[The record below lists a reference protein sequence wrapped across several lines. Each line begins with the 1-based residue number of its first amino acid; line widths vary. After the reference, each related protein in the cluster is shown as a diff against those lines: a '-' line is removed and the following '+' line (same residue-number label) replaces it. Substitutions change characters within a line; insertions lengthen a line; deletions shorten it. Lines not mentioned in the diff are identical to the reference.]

1 MAHVTGGGDKV
12 SEDGDDLRTVTIG
25 CGSRMLEEPLSE
37 LKLMPRKLRM
47 KKVKIARK
55 GGFLRRTKC
64 ENTEKAMKRRLREMR
79 ASRNYSMGCT
89 STRLREIYGLLDCRK
104 AKFDQ
109 KVDKVPYPPLGQ
121 EFYPDWNCVD
131 VGLQLD
137 KVLDPGRECG
147 VKLDEGLQLDK
158 VPDPGQECG
167 VKLDEEEECGIDPE
181 FDPDWNCGFDSDI
194 DPDWNDH
201 HVVSWDEFAVEA
213 LHIVRLYEI
222 TKEDPV
228 HCLPVRTRFC
238 KFNIALFDFEKES
251 KASHGPPILE
261 LTSRD
266 RIKLADSVNIVSFK
280 IPKSDV
286 GYPISV
292 FGTVLVRDQFDYK
305 CIYVFNR
312 DKDNAQVIRSPED
325 MLALT
330 DPCRGLVVTNG
341 MFFEINLKI
350 KCGDSGE
357 TDFSKGV
364 IERDVFVSQ
373 NRKLMTRLL
382 TSWHSTVQLAYT
394 PVPFAVAAY
403 LAVNILEG
411 PHDFFIGEISAWT
424 SGNENRII
432 LYDSNVEG
440 TDTSI
445 GDGGSAVL
453 SRCLVAVPVKEDLQ
467 LRVCVQEGG
476 CEVACFELT
485 LDHLDDNRI
494 CCQGSHE
501 IEVKVEWTAIL
512 NRSEEGVLR
521 HVGHTIL
528 VV

>member
-1 MAHVTGGGDKV
+1 MRFVPPVTGGGDKV
-12 SEDGDDLRTVTIG
+12 SEDGDELRTVKIG

-37 LKLMPRKLRM
+37 LKLRAWKPRM
-47 KKVKIARK
+47 KKLKIARK
-55 GGFLRRTKC
+55 GGSLRRTKC
-64 ENTEKAMKRRLREMR
+64 ENIKKAMKRRHREMR
-79 ASRNYSMGCT
+79 ASRNCSTGCT
-89 STRLREIYGLLDCRK
+89 SIYLREFLESF
-104 AKFDQ
+104 AKVDLQ
-109 KVDKVPYPPLGQ
+109 VDKVPYSA
-121 EFYPDWNCVD
+121 EEWVPDCNWVNG
-131 VGLQLD
+131 GLL
-137 KVLDPGRECG
+137 
-147 VKLDEGLQLDK
+147 LDK

-167 VKLDEEEECGIDPE
+167 VKLDEEVECGIDPE
-181 FDPDWNCGFDSDI
+181 LH
-194 DPDWNDH
+194 PDWNDH

-222 TKEDPV
+222 TEEDPV
-228 HCLPVRTRFC
+228 RRLPVRTRFC

-251 KASHGPPILE
+251 KASRGPPILE

-266 RIKLADSVNIVSFK
+266 HIKLADSINIVSFK

-286 GYPISV
+286 DYPISV

-305 CIYVFNR
+305 CIYVFNC
-312 DKDNAQVIRSPED
+312 DKDNAQVIKSPED

-373 NRKLMTRLL
+373 DWKLMTRLL

-394 PVPFAVAAY
+394 PVPCAVAAY

-411 PHDFFIGEISAWT
+411 PHDFFIGEICAWT
-424 SGNENRII
+424 SGNKNRII

-440 TDTSI
+440 TETSI
-445 GDGGSAVL
+445 GDGGSVVL

-476 CEVACFELT
+476 CEAACFELT

-521 HVGHTIL
+521 HVGHTKL